1 MDPVSPVPRQG
12 AKPLTCQAAR
22 PLEGGGGIQFLRML
36 AVLFGRVDQALG
48 GRQGG
53 VGADGGAQLV
63 DGRRGDGG
71 LHGGGRGHA
80 DWGQAGRGHDDVDG
94 RAGAVGL
101 GQAAGRL
108 LGRGAARSGV
118 GGTLRGRASA
128 LQLGGRAAL
137 RGGQRGAPAR
147 RRGQR
152 GAGVVKRRGGGR
164 RVGQVE
170 GAAQAGRE
178 GLPRRRRRWRRLGA
192 RQVPRATGRAL
203 CRESRERARSEV
215 GEAAARRP
223 APPGCRGQLLHPDY
237 ARGKGREPTPQH
249 VPSPVPFQG
258 ERSRKERAIRG
269 RLTKRREACLSSEF
283 QEVLVTK
290 EKFKGHPTGDLPE
303 RPLYLLALMELQAL
317 NASIIPGD
325 TLSATPK
332 LTDLHT

>member
-1 MDPVSPVPRQG
+1 MTGTPEETVFQTVKPWHPPQSQNLKTGPETCPALLLGSSFPSSPPSTHMSHTR
-12 AKPLTCQAAR
+12 APKPLTCQAAR
-22 PLEGGGGIQFLRML
+22 PLEGGGGIQLLRML
-36 AVLFGRVDQALG
+36 AVLLGRVDQALG

-80 DWGQAGRGHDDVDG
+80 DRGQAGRGHDDVDG

-108 LGRGAARSGV
+108 LGRGAARRGV
-118 GGTLRGRASA
+118 GGTLGGRASA

-152 GAGVVKRRGGGR
+152 GAGVVERRGGGR

-178 GLPRRRRRWRRLGA
+178 RLPRRRRRWRRLGA
-192 RQVPRATGRAL
+192 RQVPRAAGRAL
-203 CRESRERARSEV
+203 CRESREQERSEV
-215 GEAAARRP
+215 EKQPPARPP
-223 APPGCRGQLLHPDY
+223 APPGCRGQLLRPGYGWKRDANPRPSTFP
-237 ARGKGREPTPQH
+237 ARSLYEEKGA
-249 VPSPVPFQG
+249 G
-258 ERSRKERAIRG
+258 
-269 RLTKRREACLSSEF
+269 
-283 QEVLVTK
+283 
-290 EKFKGHPTGDLPE
+290 
-303 RPLYLLALMELQAL
+303 
-317 NASIIPGD
+317 
-325 TLSATPK
+325 
-332 LTDLHT
+332 